1 MVQDKKRGLEAG
13 HYNHVPNQGRHRIIY
28 AFENDMDYCVS
39 QNEVINILTPHC
51 QWRSQRGAGN
61 APWQKL
67 CPPLAPQMKLHFV
80 QRSMESRHF
89 ESQSAPSPPPAHP

>member
-1 MVQDKKRGLEAG
+1 MYIHCILKLRSFCLAGTGPVQTYMYLISGQIKVEKLWMQDKKRGLEAG

-51 QWRSQRGAGN
+51 SISKKN
-61 APWQKL
+61 LTIPV
-67 CPPLAPQMKLHFV
+67 C
-80 QRSMESRHF
+80 
-89 ESQSAPSPPPAHP
+89 